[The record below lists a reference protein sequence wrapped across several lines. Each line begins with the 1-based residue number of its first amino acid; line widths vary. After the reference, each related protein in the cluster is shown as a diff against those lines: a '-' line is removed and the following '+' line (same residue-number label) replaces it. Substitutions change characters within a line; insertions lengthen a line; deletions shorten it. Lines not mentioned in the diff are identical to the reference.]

1 MSAPN
6 GMFRVTRPFF
16 IEGVRQEKGTELAL
30 EDVEMITMLMSCSKI
45 TPADSD
51 TARRFV
57 VKDPFIWSETREIEV
72 ENDKRKQL
80 RPVARLALV
89 ANRK

>member
-6 GMFRVTRPFF
+6 GLFRVTRPFF
-16 IEGVRQEKGTELAL
+16 IEGVRQEKDTELAL
-30 EDVEMITMLMSCSKI
+30 EDVEMIAMLMSCSKI
-45 TPADSD
+45 TPADAD

-57 VKDPFIWSETREIEV
+57 LPEPFIWSEAREDDS
-72 ENDKRKQL
+72 DKRNQL

>member
-6 GMFRVTRPFF
+6 GLFRVTRPFF

-57 VKDPFIWSETREIEV
+57 VKDPFIWSETREDEP
-72 ENDKRKQL
+72 DKRN
-80 RPVARLALV
+80 PSFPSRLALV

>member
-1 MSAPN
+1 MTAPN
-6 GMFRVTRPFF
+6 GLFRVARPFF
-16 IEGVRQEKGTELAL
+16 IDGVRQEKDTELVL
-30 EDVEMITMLMSCSKI
+30 EDVDLIAMLMSCSKI
-45 TPADSD
+45 TPADAD

-57 VKDPFIWSETREIEV
+57 VKDPFVWSETRED

-80 RPVARLALV
+80 LPVARLALV